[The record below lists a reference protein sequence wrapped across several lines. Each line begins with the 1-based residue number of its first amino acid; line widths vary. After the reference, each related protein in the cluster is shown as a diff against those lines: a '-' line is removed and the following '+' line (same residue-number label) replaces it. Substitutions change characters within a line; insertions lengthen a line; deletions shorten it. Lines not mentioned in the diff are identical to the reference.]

1 MIRVAV
7 VDDQELIRTGLS
19 MVIESQDDM
28 QVVVQAA
35 DGIDALDKL
44 RVSAVDV
51 VVMDVRM
58 PRMDGVQ
65 ATARLQELDP
75 APKVLILT
83 TFDIDQ
89 YALDALRAGASG
101 FLLKESRG
109 EQIVEAIRHIVSG
122 DAVIAP
128 STTRR
133 LLDGLVDS
141 ADKSGRAEQLMKL
154 LTRREAE
161 VFRSIASGKSNA
173 EIATDLYLS
182 QTTVKSHVR
191 AILRKVGARD
201 RIQLVIAA
209 YEAGLV

>member
-1 MIRVAV
+1 MIKVAV

-28 QVVVQAA
+28 QVIVQAE
-35 DGIDALDKL
+35 DGIDALDQL
-44 RVSAVDV
+44 HATAVDV

-58 PRMDGVQ
+58 PRMDGVRT
-65 ATARLQELDP
+65 TARLQEFDQV
-75 APKVLILT
+75 PKVLILT
-83 TFDIDQ
+83 TFDVDQ

-109 EQIVEAIRHIVSG
+109 EDIVEAIRHIVSG

-133 LLDGLVDS
+133 LLDGLVES
-141 ADKSGRAEQLMKL
+141 ANKTAQATDLLNL
-154 LTRREAE
+154 LTERETE
-161 VFRSIASGKSNA
+161 VFAAIATGRSNA
-173 EIATDLYLS
+173 EIAADLYLS
-182 QTTVKSHVR
+182 ETTIKTHVR
-191 AILRKVGARD
+191 SILRKLGARD

-209 YEAGLV
+209 YEAGLA